1 MPPIRFCRHCGVKIA
16 PDAEFCHRCGT
27 KVVHV

>member
-1 MPPIRFCRHCGVKIA
+1 FCRHCGVEIA

-27 KVVHV
+27 KVIHVQQAE